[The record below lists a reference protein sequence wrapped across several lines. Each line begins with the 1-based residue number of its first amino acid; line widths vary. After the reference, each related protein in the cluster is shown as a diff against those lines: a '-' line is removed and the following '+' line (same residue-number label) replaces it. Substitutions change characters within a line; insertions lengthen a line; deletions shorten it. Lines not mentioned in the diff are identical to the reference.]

1 MTLLELPI
9 EDTGTDDGHP
19 GQWRLARL
27 EVVNWGTFD
36 GAHRIDVSRKGH
48 LITGASGSGKSSLL
62 DAIAAVLT
70 PERWLRFNAAAQD
83 ASSRADDRG
92 LVSYVRGA
100 WSKEPDELEDR
111 AVSTY
116 LRPRATWSAILLRF
130 ENLNDAP
137 VSLVRLFHLPGTLT
151 ARADLKD
158 AFLLLR
164 TEIALTEL
172 APFVAKGI
180 EARRLKAAF
189 PDAVIS
195 TGSHGGFFTRM
206 RRVFGISGDNAL
218 HLLHKTQSAK
228 NLGNLDTL
236 FRAFMLDRPGT
247 FDQARNATEQ
257 FRELNAAH
265 EHVVELRRQ
274 AEHLEHI
281 EEATTGYERESET
294 VAELQHLIEVQ
305 QPFQDRLHLKL
316 AQAQREDQVAELA
329 RTRDRAAA
337 ADAARNEADRVLS
350 EARMR
355 EAQLGGVD
363 AGLVRRSIDDARR
376 EAARTREQA
385 ARFASELRSAGI
397 EHAPT
402 DAAELAALQESARAD
417 LSVEHGDHGSHAIH
431 ERHSDTRRRVEKL
444 DEQLQSLKH
453 RRSNL
458 EPRLLDVREWLA
470 SELGVGEKTLPFG
483 GELIDVLPE
492 YAEWT
497 GAIERVLRPL
507 ASALL
512 VRDADLVRVRR
523 LIERRPLGTR
533 LVIEAV
539 PVDATTPRP
548 AQARDSLLHRV
559 RVADGRFQTWMQARL
574 SDAFDVSCVASPDE
588 LDGVERGVTIGGQIK
603 LSARRYEKNDRVP
616 IDDRRHWILGSDN
629 QAKIDHLLERR
640 AAAQHELDRARA
652 ELDEHLAA
660 HDVVVARRL
669 LLKRVLERTWA
680 EFDVTAA
687 ELMIADREA
696 ELARLTARSRDLD
709 EASRAVADAE
719 EGKQRSNQEA
729 DRANAAR
736 ALAESALRTSDSLIE
751 QLTARL
757 HGVAVADADVTRLE
771 ARYRAVQRRVDTANI
786 GDIGL
791 KVANALHAAAK
802 DADAARARSMMTFTR
817 LASEFRS
824 SWPAAAPD
832 LTSDVDDR
840 NGYRALLDS
849 IRGRGLPE
857 HEENFRRL
865 LREKSRDLI
874 GHLLSEIRDAPKQVE
889 ERIDPVNAS
898 LGRSLFDADR
908 FLRIRV
914 KTRRSPDATEFM
926 TDLKGIVDGSWD
938 QNDLRAEQ
946 RFAAL
951 KRIMDRLE
959 SAENGDRADHA
970 WRQRCLD
977 TREHVTFQAQEVDRA
992 GRVLSVHDSSAGLS
1006 GGQRQKLVIF
1016 CLAAALRYQLTDD
1029 EQDVP
1034 TYGTIVLDEAFDKAD
1049 SQYTRMAM
1057 DVFREFGF
1065 HMILATPQ
1073 KLLQTIESYVGA
1085 VTSVSNPTRKQS
1097 LLSNVPFE
1105 EVD

>member
-1 MTLLELPI
+1 MTLLDFPGEHT
-9 EDTGTDDGHP
+9 DTDDLRT
-19 GQWRLARL
+19 GQWRLARI

-100 WSKEPDELEDR
+100 WSKEADELEDR

-116 LRPRATWSAILLRF
+116 LRPRATWSGILLRF
-130 ENLNDAP
+130 ENQHDAP
-137 VSLVRLFHLPGTLT
+137 VSLIRLFHLPGTLT

-158 AFLLLR
+158 AFVLLR
-164 TEIALTEL
+164 TEAVLTDL
-172 APFVAKGI
+172 APYVAKGI
-180 EARRLKAAF
+180 EARRLKSAF
-189 PDAVIS
+189 PDSVVS
-195 TGSHGGFFTRM
+195 TGSHGGFFARM
-206 RRVFGISGDNAL
+206 RRVFGISSDNAL

-274 AEHLEHI
+274 AEHLERV
-281 EEATTGYERESET
+281 EAVIADYERQSDA

-305 QPFQDRLHLKL
+305 MPFQDGLHLKL
-316 AQAQREDQVAELA
+316 ARTQREDHVAELA
-329 RTRDRAAA
+329 RAQERAAV
-337 ADAARNEADRVLS
+337 ADAARSHAERVLS

-355 EAQLGGVD
+355 EAKLGGGD
-363 AGLVRRSIDDARR
+363 AELMRRGIDDARR
-376 EAARTREQA
+376 EAGRIRDHAE
-385 ARFASELRSAGI
+385 RFAAELRSAGI
-397 EHAPT
+397 ELAPT
-402 DAAELAALQESARAD
+402 DAAEFASLQESARAD
-417 LSVEHGDHGSHAIH
+417 LAVARSDDDGHALH
-431 ERHSDTRRRVEKL
+431 EKHSDARRRLEKI
-444 DEQLQSLKH
+444 DVQLQALKN

-458 EPRLLDVREWLA
+458 EPRLLEVREWLA
-470 SELGVGEKTLPFG
+470 GELGVSEKSIPFG

-492 YAEWT
+492 FAAWT
-497 GAIERVLRPL
+497 GAIERVLRPFS
-507 ASALL
+507 SALL

-523 LIERRPLGTR
+523 LIESRSLRTR

-539 PVDATTPRP
+539 PTEPAAARP
-548 AQARDSLLHRV
+548 ARARDSLLHRI
-559 RVADGRFQTWMQARL
+559 RVVDGPFQAWMQGRL
-574 SDAFDVSCVASPDE
+574 SDAFDVSCVAGPDD
-588 LDGVERGVTIGGQIK
+588 LDDVERGVTIGGQIK
-603 LSARRYEKNDRVP
+603 TSARRYEKNDRVA
-616 IDDRRHWILGSDN
+616 IDNRAHWILGSDN
-629 QAKIDHLLERR
+629 QAKVDHLLERR
-640 AAAQHELDRARA
+640 ADAQRELDRARA
-652 ELDEHLAA
+652 ELDEHQAA
-660 HDVVVARRL
+660 GRAVVARRL
-669 LLKRVLERTWA
+669 LLQRVLERTWS
-680 EFDVTAA
+680 EFDASAA
-687 ELMIADREA
+687 QATVVDREA
-696 ELARLTARSRDLD
+696 ELARLTRQSSDL
-709 EASRAVADAE
+709 EQATRAVAEAE
-719 EGKQRSNQEA
+719 QDKKRSDQEA
-729 DRANAAR
+729 DSANAAR
-736 ALAESALRTSDSLIE
+736 ALAQSALNASEMLIG
-751 QLTARL
+751 QLTTRL
-757 HGVAVADADVTRLE
+757 GGTLVSDADAALLE
-771 ARYRAVQRRVDTANI
+771 ARYRTVQRRIDTTSI
-786 GDIGL
+786 GDVGL
-791 KVANALHAAAK
+791 KVANALHAEAK
-802 DADAARARSMMTFTR
+802 EAEEGRSRSRSAFARLT
-817 LASEFRS
+817 SEFRGL
-824 SWPAAAPD
+824 WAAAAPN
-832 LTSDVDDR
+832 LTSEVEDR
-840 NGYRALLDS
+840 AGYRVLLDS
-849 IRGRGLPE
+849 IRTRGLPA
-857 HEENFRRL
+857 HEENFRKL
-865 LREKSRDLI
+865 LREKSRDLM
-874 GHLLSEIRDAPKQVE
+874 GHLLSEIRDAPKQIE

-908 FLRIRV
+908 YLRIRV
-914 KTRRSPDATEFM
+914 KTKRSPEAAEFIAE
-926 TDLKGIVDGSWD
+926 LKNIVDGSWD
-938 QNDLRAEQ
+938 HEDLRAEQ
-946 RFAAL
+946 RFDAL
-951 KRIMDRLE
+951 KRIMDRFE
-959 SAENGDRADHA
+959 SADNGDRADQL

-1029 EQDVP
+1029 DQDVP

-1105 EVD
+1105 QVR

>member
-1 MTLLELPI
+1 MTLLDLEVGPQA
-9 EDTGTDDGHP
+9 DAQHT
-19 GQWRLARL
+19 GQWRLARI

-36 GAHRIDVSRKGH
+36 GAHRIDVARKGH

-70 PERWLRFNAAAQD
+70 PDKWLKFNAAAQD

-100 WSKEPDELEDR
+100 WTKEADELEDR

-116 LRPRATWSAILLRF
+116 LRPKATWSGILLRF
-130 ENLNDAP
+130 ENQSDSP
-137 VSLVRLFHLPGTLT
+137 VNLVRLFHMPGTST

-158 AFLLLR
+158 AFVLLR
-164 TEIALTEL
+164 TDVALTEL

-189 PDAVIS
+189 PDGIVS

-206 RRVFGISGDNAL
+206 RRLFGIGSDNAL

-236 FRAFMLDRPGT
+236 FRAFMLDRPTT

-274 AEHLEHI
+274 AEQLERI
-281 EEATTGYERESET
+281 ETVTAEYERQSQT
-294 VAELQHLIEVQ
+294 VAELQHLIQRQE
-305 QPFQDRLHLKL
+305 PFQDRLHLRL
-316 AQAQREDQVAELA
+316 AEAQREDQTAHLA
-329 RTRDRAAA
+329 RTRDRAAT
-337 ADAARNEADRVLS
+337 ADAARQEADRVLS
-350 EARMR
+350 EARLR

-363 AGLVRRSIDDARR
+363 AGILRRGIDDARR
-376 EAARTREQA
+376 EVDRIRESA
-385 ARFASELRSAGI
+385 ERFLSELQSVGI
-397 EHAPT
+397 EHPPT
-402 DAAELAALQESARAD
+402 DAAEFAALQESARAD
-417 LSVEHGDHGSHAIH
+417 LAAEPGDDGGHAVH
-431 ERHSDTRRRVEKL
+431 ERHSDARRRLARL
-444 DEQLQSLKH
+444 DEQLQSLKS

-458 EPRLLDVREWLA
+458 EPRLLAIREWLA
-470 SELGVGEKTLPFG
+470 GELGVGEKSIPFG
-483 GELIDVLPE
+483 GELIDVIP
-492 YAEWT
+492 AHAKWT
-497 GAIERVLRPL
+497 GAIERVLRPF

-512 VRDADLVRVRR
+512 VRDVDLVRVRR
-523 LIERRPLGTR
+523 LIEKRSLGTR

-539 PVDATTPRP
+539 PADAPAPRP
-548 AQARDSLLHRV
+548 AKARDSLLHRIH
-559 RVADGRFQTWMQARL
+559 VADGPFQNWMQSRL
-574 SDAFDVSCVASPDE
+574 SDSFDVSCVAGPDD
-588 LDGVERGVTIGGQIK
+588 LDDVDRGVTIGGQIK
-603 LSARRYEKNDRVP
+603 ASARRYEKNDRVA
-616 IDDRRHWILGSDN
+616 IDDREHWILGSDN

-640 AAAQHELDRARA
+640 AEAQREFDRTRA
-652 ELDEHLAA
+652 ERDELLAVGQA
-660 HDVVVARRL
+660 AMARRL
-669 LLKRVLERTWA
+669 VLQRVLERTWA
-680 EFDVTAA
+680 EFDATAA
-687 ELMIADREA
+687 ERTLADREA
-696 ELARLTARSRDLD
+696 ELARLTAHSTELE
-709 EASRAVADAE
+709 EASRSVADAE
-719 EGKQRSNQEA
+719 EQKKRAEA
-729 DRANAAR
+729 ETDTANAAR
-736 ALAESALRTSDSLIE
+736 AVAESALTASDALIA
-751 QLTARL
+751 QLVARL
-757 HGVAVADADVTRLE
+757 DGTAVTDADAELLE
-771 ARYRAVQRRVDTANI
+771 ARYRSVQRRIDIANI
-786 GDIGL
+786 DEIGR
-791 KVANALHAAAK
+791 KVARGL
-802 DADAARARSMMTFTR
+802 ADAVQVADEARSRSMAAFTR
-817 LASEFRS
+817 MASEFRNA
-824 SWPAAAPD
+824 WPAAAPS
-832 LTSDVDDR
+832 LTAEVEDR
-840 NGYRALLDS
+840 AGYGALLDS
-849 IRGRGLPE
+849 IRTRGLPT

-874 GHLLSEIRDAPKQVE
+874 GHLLSEIREAPKQIE

-914 KTRRSPDATEFM
+914 KTKRSPEAAEFM
-926 TDLKGIVDGSWD
+926 AGLKGIVDGSWD
-938 QNDLRAEQ
+938 QDDLHAER

-951 KRIMDRLE
+951 KGIMDRLE
-959 SAENGDRADHA
+959 SAENGDRADHV

-1029 EQDVP
+1029 DQDVP

-1057 DVFREFGF
+1057 DVFHEFGF

-1085 VTSVSNPTRKQS
+1085 VTSVSNPTRRQS
-1097 LLSNVPFE
+1097 LLANVPFE
-1105 EVD
+1105 QVK